1 MAWKQFIIHFPIL
14 FNLYLIITSYVL
26 LVLASSEIPMKSLII
41 TFVLVLTM
49 IGLSTRSAQAQESS
63 VQGLIMDK
71 SFSSKISGVSVLNKR
86 LRISTISN
94 ELGLF
99 RIKAISGDTLSLSK
113 TGYADLIVPLLEL
126 SDKVLILQA
135 VIRLSE
141 VRVEAQSKKQEL
153 DEVRAQYRKKGSY
166 YAGKPPFLAY
176 FFKPLTALYEL
187 IGKTPGQARRFNAY
201 YTRELQES
209 EIDRHFN
216 TFTINK
222 ITGLEGNDLHNFM
235 QSYRPQY
242 QDFTTWDEYALIDY
256 IKKSLNTFNQAG
268 RPKAIKNLP
277 PLPKAPDLSEKNLKY

>member
-1 MAWKQFIIHFPIL
+1 M
-14 FNLYLIITSYVL
+14 
-26 LVLASSEIPMKSLII
+26 
-41 TFVLVLTM
+41 LVLTSSKIQM
-49 IGLSTRSAQAQESS
+49 KVFAIIFVIVLTIMCLSVRFAQAQENS
-63 VQGLIMDK
+63 VQGLIMEK
-71 SFSSKISGVSVLNKR
+71 SFSAKISGVSILNKR
-86 LRISTISN
+86 SGISTTSN

-99 RIKAISGDTLSLSK
+99 RIEAIAGDTLNLSK
-113 TGYADLIVPLLEL
+113 SGYADLIVPLLEL

-176 FFKPLTALYEL
+176 FFRPLTALYEL

-209 EIDRHFN
+209 EIDRRFN
-216 TFTINK
+216 TFAINK
-222 ITGLEGNDLHNFM
+222 VTGLEGNDLNNFM
-235 QSYRPQY
+235 QSYRPKY
-242 QDFTTWDEYALIDY
+242 QDFATWDEYALINY
-256 IKKSLNTFNQAG
+256 IKKSLDIFNKAG